1 MDLTVM
7 RQTVFFLVLTLACGV
22 SYAQGQ
28 KEDFKR
34 SGNVLKKT
42 VNGKY
47 EEVDFEDLIRRYMG
61 KEKSDPL
68 EGIYSV
74 SCVITKTSKR
84 FLSKRDR
91 VKVVARK
98 DNYARVAIL
107 RDWPGSKRDFIE
119 VTLSYRDAKKYPIV
133 GELMELSEGRGFI
146 YRHFEPDGSN
156 LDFSMLT
163 SSVELLEGEFSEMH
177 RRKTIT
183 YKLSYLKLFPKA
195 GDVVAGN

>member
-1 MDLTVM
+1 MKNAFALL
-7 RQTVFFLVLTLACGV
+7 LVLSVVVGMPLH
-22 SYAQGQ
+22 AQDNGL
-28 KEDFKR
+28 EFSR
-34 SGNVLKKT
+34 SGNILKKT

-84 FLSKRDR
+84 FLSRREKVR
-91 VKVVARK
+91 VVARK

-119 VTLSYRDAKKYPIV
+119 VTLSYRDAKRYPIV
-133 GELMELSEGRGFI
+133 GEIQELSEGRGFI
-146 YRHFEPDGSN
+146 YRHIEPDGTD
-156 LDFSMLT
+156 LDFAMIPSSM
-163 SSVELLEGEFSEMH
+163 ELLEGEFSEMH
-177 RRKTIT
+177 RRKTVT
-183 YKLSYLKLFPKA
+183 YELSYLKIFPKA
-195 GDVVAGN
+195 TDVVTRY

>member
-1 MDLTVM
+1 M
-7 RQTVFFLVLTLACGV
+7 VFFLMLSFCCGV
-22 SYAQGQ
+22 AVAQDDDH
-28 KEDFKR
+28 DFKR
-34 SGNVLKKT
+34 SGNLLKKT

-84 FLSKRDR
+84 FLSKRDKVR
-91 VKVVARK
+91 VVARK

-107 RDWPGSKRDFIE
+107 RDWPGSTRDFIE

-133 GELMELSEGRGFI
+133 GELQELSGGRGFI
-146 YRHFEPDGSN
+146 YRHIEPDGSD
-156 LDFSMLT
+156 LDFSMLPA
-163 SSVELLEGEFSEMH
+163 SLELLEGEFSEMK

-195 GDVVAGN
+195 GEVVAGK